1 MVRYY
6 VPEKLFL
13 LTNDDGHR
21 ATGIRALADILRT
34 FGRVVI
40 VAPATEQSACSHA
53 ITLHRPLRMKE
64 FEPDCYAVD
73 GTTSDCVLL
82 ASQQLLKGTKP
93 DMVFSGIN
101 HGPNL
106 GDDVTY
112 SGTVAGAFEGRL
124 FGVPSIAVSSG
135 DVARIGDAHCRTML
149 AGLIER
155 ALDGQWEDDVLLNV
169 NLPLSSAKLRGVKLT
184 CLGRRHYAES
194 VIEKTDPRGRSY
206 YWIGGVNP
214 EWYGGD
220 NSDFRAVDQGY
231 ISVTPLHLDLTHYPS
246 LLKFSGLETNEPG

>member
-1 MVRYY
+1 MSG
-6 VPEKLFL
+6 KLFL

-21 ATGIRALADILRT
+21 AAGLHALANMLRP

-40 VAPATEQSACSHA
+40 VAPETEQSACSHA
-53 ITLHRPLRMKE
+53 ITLHRPLRMNE
-64 FEPDCYAVD
+64 FAPDCYAVD

-82 ASQQLLKGTKP
+82 ASQQLLAGRKP

-124 FGVPSIAVSSG
+124 FGVRSIAISSG
-135 DVARIGDAHCRTML
+135 DVARIEDSRCREML
-149 AGLIER
+149 AGVIED
-155 ALDGQWEDDVLLNV
+155 ALEREWNDNVLLNI
-169 NLPLSSAKLRGVKLT
+169 NLPPSTVELQGVRLT

-194 VIEKTDPRGRSY
+194 VIEKTDPRGQRY

-214 EWYGGD
+214 EWFGEE
-220 NSDFRAVDQGY
+220 NSDFRAVDKGY

-246 LLKFSGLETNEPG
+246 LDKFSGLVKPD

>member
-1 MVRYY
+1 MS
-6 VPEKLFL
+6 EKLFL

-21 ATGIRALADILRT
+21 AGGIHALAGILRR

-40 VAPATEQSACSHA
+40 VAPETEQSACSHA

-64 FEPDCYAVD
+64 FDTDCYAVD

-82 ASQQLLKGTKP
+82 ASQQLLKGKKP

-124 FGVPSIAVSSG
+124 LGVRSMAVSSG
-135 DVARIGDAHCRTML
+135 DVDRIGDPECMEML
-149 AGLIER
+149 SSLIGK

-169 NLPLSSAKLRGVKLT
+169 NLPASDLPLKGTRLT

-194 VIEKTDPRGRSY
+194 VIEKKDPRGQKY

-214 EWYGGD
+214 EWYGAE
-220 NSDFRAVDQGY
+220 NSDFRAADQGY
-231 ISVTPLHLDLTHYPS
+231 ITVTPLHLDLTHYPS
-246 LLKFSGLETNEPG
+246 LDKFTGLESSSPA

>member
-1 MVRYY
+1 MS
-6 VPEKLFL
+6 EKLFL

-21 ATGIRALADILRT
+21 AAGLQALAGIIRS

-40 VAPATEQSACSHA
+40 VAPETEQSACSHA
-53 ITLHRPLRMKE
+53 ITLQRPLRMKE
-64 FEPDCYAVD
+64 FDSDCYAVD

-82 ASQQLLKGTKP
+82 ASQQLLKGHKP
-93 DMVFSGIN
+93 DMIFSGIN

-124 FGVPSIAVSSG
+124 FGVRSMAVSSA
-135 DVARIGDAHCRTML
+135 DVARISDRACL
-149 AGLIER
+149 EQLSSLIER
-155 ALDGQWEDDVLLNV
+155 ALAREWEDDVLLNV
-169 NLPLSSAKLRGVKLT
+169 NLPPSHTPLKGTKLT

-194 VIEKTDPRGRSY
+194 VIAKTDPRGQSY

-214 EWYGGD
+214 EWYGD
-220 NSDFRAVDQGY
+220 ANSDFRAVDQGF

-246 LLKFSGLETNEPG
+246 LDKFAGLETRQPV